1 MPWPSLIASP
11 ILCSTACC
19 PRKLKKKVEEEEPA
33 DAPAMILC
41 AMYLLQMCVNG
52 DVDAARLV
60 LDNGAEVNRAEEDGR
75 TPLWQAC
82 YEGQVDAARLL
93 LERGAEVDRATK
105 DV

>member
-33 DAPAMILC
+33 DEPAMILC

-52 DVDAARLV
+52 DVDAARLL
-60 LDNGAEVNRAEEDGR
+60 LDNGAESRRRAAPAPRPRRRPPPPNG
-75 TPLWQAC
+75 T
-82 YEGQVDAARLL
+82 GT
-93 LERGAEVDRATK
+93 RASL
-105 DV
+105 D